1 MMIRNTVFII
11 FCALG
16 INTWALDYSS
26 NKYYDSSFVGEQPTP
41 LYFGPISPKYSFSSI
56 DGEISFSD
64 DEYYNEYL
72 PSLIEKEIFNLNELW
87 SKEFP
92 AKSNCP
98 DFYLNENIEYI
109 RYLYRLITI
118 SYLFESMKE
127 NHSLM
132 YEIDGNEKLCSL
144 DWKKT
149 LGMCSPKSVEMIKF
163 VKRAKT
169 RYLKD
174 WNPGALSKLNSS
186 EREGW
191 LENFKSLT
199 PRGVAKTRVYEWLK
213 EKGIK
218 NKNFTIDKSHQAL
231 ASICH
236 NDKELLVQLC
246 SERDD
251 LYGLSSV
258 PKAIELLYESNAANV
273 INTGGHGL
281 SCLKRYS
288 ALFSTKERSYPDL
301 EIIFSL
307 VSKQLEASKS
317 RYAQGD
323 LFLPGALKE
332 FDDKGLGDF
341 LFVEK
346 KVEPKPEPKPTPI
359 IVIKPKPK
367 PLPKPV
373 VATVKPVVKAEPVKL
388 PEKIIIKVSA
398 FEQAVR
404 NLLEL
409 KLTVST
415 VNMGKMK
422 SDFVFSDTMVEA
434 LKTPLKDYQ
443 TREALSDMKK
453 YDGLGQRTE
462 PMRLIFL
469 KYLIENHLHQ
479 GLYNIVSIVGE
490 RFWLLNDIDGKTE
503 PVYAEILNNES
514 TNYKWQINILDFHKV
529 KK

>member
-1 MMIRNTVFII
+1 MQIRKVILITL
-11 FCALG
+11 CALS
-16 INTWALDYSS
+16 INSGAVDNDS

-41 LYFGPISPKYSFSSI
+41 LYYGPISSKYKVSRT
-56 DGEISFSD
+56 DGSISFLD
-64 DEYYNEYL
+64 DEYRQDYL
-72 PSLIEKEIFNLNELW
+72 GKLIEDEIFKLNDLW
-87 SKEFP
+87 THEFP
-92 AKSNCP
+92 VRSNCP
-98 DFYLNENIEYI
+98 DYYLNENIEYI

-132 YEIDGNEKLCSL
+132 YEIGGDEKKCSL
-144 DWKKT
+144 EWKST
-149 LGMCSPKSVEMIKF
+149 LGLCSPKSIEMRKF

-174 WNPGALSKLNSS
+174 WNPGSLTKLNSS
-186 EREGW
+186 ERSKW
-191 LENFKSLT
+191 IENFRALT
-199 PRGVAKTRVYEWLK
+199 PRGVAKTRTYNWLLD
-213 EKGIK
+213 KGIEK
-218 NKNFTIDKSHQAL
+218 SDFTLSNSHKAL
-231 ASICH
+231 TSIC
-236 NDKELLVQLC
+236 NEDQELLVQLC
-246 SERDD
+246 SESDD
-251 LYGLSSV
+251 IFGLSSI

-288 ALFSTKERSYPDL
+288 TLFSNKERSYRDL
-301 EIIFSL
+301 DVIFSL
-307 VSKQLEASKS
+307 VSKQLEASNS

-346 KVEPKPEPKPTPI
+346 KPEPKPKPVAAPI
-359 IVIKPKPK
+359 VVIKPKPK
-367 PLPKPV
+367 PVPKPV
-373 VATVKPVVKAEPVKL
+373 VVVEKPVVKKAPVKL
-388 PEKIIIKVSA
+388 PKKVVLKVSA
-398 FEQAVR
+398 FEEAV
-404 NLLEL
+404 NKLT
-409 KLTVST
+409 KDSLTVSS
-415 VNMGKMK
+415 VDMRKMK
-422 SDFVFSDTMVEA
+422 SDFIFSDTMVDA

-443 TREALSDMKK
+443 TREALSDMRK

-469 KYLIENHLHQ
+469 KYLIENNLHQ

-490 RFWLLNDIDGKTE
+490 RFWLLNDIDGKTV
-503 PVYAEILNNES
+503 PVYAEVLNNES
-514 TNYKWQINILDFHKV
+514 TKYKWQINILDFHKL

>member
-1 MMIRNTVFII
+1 MQIRKII
-11 FCALG
+11 LITLCALIVNSRAVG
-16 INTWALDYSS
+16 NDS

-41 LYFGPISPKYSFSSI
+41 LYYGPISSKYTVSST
-56 DGEISFSD
+56 DGSISFLD
-64 DEYYNEYL
+64 DEYHQDYL
-72 PSLIEKEIFNLNELW
+72 KDLIENEVFKLNDLWTHEL
-87 SKEFP
+87 P
-92 AKSNCP
+92 VKSNCP

-127 NHSLM
+127 NYSLM
-132 YEIDGNEKLCSL
+132 YEIGGDEKKCSL
-144 DWKKT
+144 EWKNT
-149 LGMCSPKSVEMIKF
+149 LGMCSPRSIEMKKF

-174 WNPGALSKLNSS
+174 WNPGSLSKLNSS
-186 EREGW
+186 ERSSW
-191 LENFKSLT
+191 IENFRTLT
-199 PRGVAKTRVYEWLK
+199 PRGVAKTRTYNWLLDN
-213 EKGIK
+213 GIK
-218 NKNFTIDKSHQAL
+218 KKNFTLDGSRKAL
-231 ASICH
+231 TSICTE
-236 NDKELLVQLC
+236 DQELLVQLC
-246 SERDD
+246 SERDSIF
-251 LYGLSSV
+251 GLSSI

-281 SCLKRYS
+281 SCLKRY
-288 ALFSTKERSYPDL
+288 ATLFSSKERSYRDL
-301 EIIFSL
+301 DVIFSL
-307 VSKQLEASKS
+307 VSKQLEASNS

-346 KVEPKPEPKPTPI
+346 KPEPKPKPAPTPI

-367 PLPKPV
+367 LIPKPV
-373 VATVKPVVKAEPVKL
+373 VVAAKPVVKKAPVKL
-388 PEKIIIKVSA
+388 PKKIVLKVSA
-398 FEQAVR
+398 FEEAVNKLSKE
-404 NLLEL
+404 NLA
-409 KLTVST
+409 VSS
-415 VNMGKMK
+415 VDMRKMK
-422 SDFVFSDTMVEA
+422 SDFVFSNAMVEA
-434 LKTPLKDYQ
+434 LKMPLKDYQ
-443 TREALSDMKK
+443 TREALSDMRK

-469 KYLIENHLHQ
+469 KYLVENNLHQ

-490 RFWLLNDIDGKTE
+490 RFWLLNDIDGKTV

-514 TNYKWQINILDFHKV
+514 TKYKWQINILDIHKT